1 MTLNTFHYAGVASKS
16 NVTRG
21 VPRLKELLSVSKN
34 LKNPSLSIY
43 LKDIEEHDLYK
54 IKQIKNSIIT
64 TYIRDLVVGS
74 SIYFDPDITDTSTI
88 INDTDIL
95 EIVAQNKL
103 WNDYLDET
111 DYKCSSECT
120 INSESVCPYILVLE
134 FF

>member
-1 MTLNTFHYAGVASKS
+1 M
-16 NVTRG
+16 
-21 VPRLKELLSVSKN
+21 
-34 LKNPSLSIY
+34 
-43 LKDIEEHDLYK
+43 KDIEEHDLYK

-103 WNDYLDET
+103 WNDYLDELI
-111 DYKCSSECT
+111 
-120 INSESVCPYILVLE
+120 INVVQILLIQNQYVLI
-134 FF
+134 FSIRIP